1 MSHTFIFKNIS
12 KKNKMIKPIL
22 ILILLFFTTVSSS
35 QNKNPK
41 ENSKPFVLGSIE
53 EIQSKV
59 LSEKRILNI
68 YLPEGYQQNDITSSY
83 F

>member
-1 MSHTFIFKNIS
+1 
-12 KKNKMIKPIL
+12 MIKPIL
-22 ILILLFFTTVSSS
+22 ILILLFFTTVSNR
-35 QNKNPK
+35 QNRKSK

-53 EIQSKV
+53 EINSKV

-68 YLPEGYQQNDITSSY
+68 YLPEGYQQNDTTSSY